1 MSANNIIIKSAF
13 AVVATAGLTLSAYAG
28 NSSSRYGGPS
38 VYDYESGGQCNSAAC
53 AQGGQYSAQH
63 MRTAPTSSRYGGTCG
78 ASMTNNCA
86 PTQRYGH
93 QQSMPVSPG
102 VVYVDCATMGTCAPQ
117 PSYQQQTYQAPAQ
130 TYSQP
135 TTSYAQSYN
144 TQSYSAPM
152 AQAAD
157 CPAGTT
163 MQSDGTCMQS
173 SYGSTSSY
181 SSTPSYSSGTSYSST
196 SSYGGETVACPSGTS
211 KQPDGTCM
219 QTGSSFGSTS
229 SYSSGSSYSS
239 ASTFGTSAPANC
251 PAGTTAQSDGTCME
265 GGSVSSYA
273 GGTATIYAGDA
284 APSTSTS
291 TYGGYASDGSYT
303 ANSYLPIRK

>member
-13 AVVATAGLTLSAYAG
+13 AVVATAGLTLTAYAG
-28 NSSSRYGGPS
+28 NNSSRYGGPS
-38 VYDYESGGQCNSAAC
+38 VYDYESGGQCSSAAC
-53 AQGGQYSAQH
+53 AQGAYAGGRYGASHGGQHTQ
-63 MRTAPTSSRYGGTCG
+63 TAPTVSRYGGTCG
-78 ASMTNNCA
+78 ASMGNNCVQ
-86 PTQRYGH
+86 PQPYSY

-117 PSYQQQTYQAPAQ
+117 QSVQTYQA
-130 TYSQP
+130 P
-135 TTSYAQSYN
+135 TTSYAQSYS

-173 SYGSTSSY
+173 SY
-181 SSTPSYSSGTSYSST
+181 SSTPSYSSATTYSST
-196 SSYGGETVACPSGTS
+196 SSYGGETVPCPAGTS
-211 KQPDGTCM
+211 KQSDGSCM
-219 QTGSSFGSTS
+219 QTGSSFGSST
-229 SYSSGSSYSS
+229 SYSGGSSYSS
-239 ASTFGTSAPANC
+239 ASSYGSSSAPANC
-251 PAGTTAQSDGTCME
+251 PAGTTAQSDGTCMQ

-273 GGTATIYAGDA
+273 GGTATIYSGDA
-284 APSTSTS
+284 TTSTS
-291 TYGGYASDGSYT
+291 TYGGYTSDGSYT